1 MGLMDRFR
9 NDPEEDEQD
18 EPDFY
23 RVVKKGPNGGWN
35 ALDEFDKMDSP
46 IDKQTFEYNA
56 DGLDPGEY
64 RLFAVKNNLNTQP
77 PEGTGWVLQIEGT
90 VRDDDQDG
98 EIAELK
104 REIRAMREE
113 GLQQDPTDPQE
124 AVERQKANLQ
134 LAALQS
140 EDFLKRYGDKI
151 IMGMFDA
158 DTGGGGSSSKIEYDD
173 WQENPVGASLFQ
185 TMNMVQDEP
194 EQIERFGEAIG
205 RAAGAFAGKAADG
218 YAESAGDLSLEEAR
232 EQSQTTD
239 GTDTDEQQDAPA
251 GGRSVDA
258 GPTDLGDLGAG
269 ASAVETEDLAADL
282 ADARTTLRR
291 AGAGEQDRPTDG
303 PNTAPTDA
311 DADSDPT
318 DTPTPDPTDT
328 APAPEPDATDASSP
342 DPDPMTAS
350 PDDTTTN
357 TPDGSGDERAAAIA
371 EEL

>member
-1 MGLMDRFR
+1 MGLFSSLTGGGDT
-9 NDPEEDEQD
+9 
-18 EPDFY
+18 PDDDGPDAY
-23 RVVKKGPNGGWN
+23 RVVRKTEKGGWKPVEGF
-35 ALDEFDKMDSP
+35 DEMEEP
-46 IDKQTFEYNA
+46 IDKGTFEYNA
-56 DGLDPGEY
+56 APLKPGEY
-64 RLFAVKNNLNTQP
+64 RLFAIEGNLQRQP
-77 PEGTGWVLQIEGT
+77 PEGSGWTLEVDGDT
-90 VRDDDQDG
+90 RDNQQDD

-104 REIRAMREE
+104 REIRALRDDNA
-113 GLQQDPTDPQE
+113 QQNPTDPQE

-218 YAESAGDLSLEEAR
+218 YAESGGDLSLEEAR

-239 GTDTDEQQDAPA
+239 DTDTDEQQDAPA

-258 GPTDLGDLGAG
+258 GPSDLGDLGVG

-282 ADARTTLRR
+282 ADARTTVRR

-303 PNTAPTDA
+303 PDTAPTDA
-311 DADSDPT
+311 DADSGPT

-350 PDDTTTN
+350 PDDTTTG
-357 TPDGSGDERAAAIA
+357 TPGGSSDERAAAIA